1 MSGLGRVARGA
12 MVKCWLW
19 RAGSRRLSRPKAEAT
34 GLAPKQAADRHYPL
48 ASPSEGFV
56 LVSSPILAGCA
67 GSRSSSSEGSVL
79 APSPIPAGRAV
90 SCQQVPAM
98 ASRAHPLRLTLRSSA
113 VFPFGLLTAAGAF
126 VRRIASV
133 KSRSCEKDCFGE
145 VSELRPWAQTTRRSP
160 GAVYPALPRKFWS
173 SRNG

>member
-126 VRRIASV
+126 VRMKRV
-133 KSRSCEKDCFGE
+133 
-145 VSELRPWAQTTRRSP
+145 VSEAP
-160 GAVYPALPRKFWS
+160 GGQGFSGGAAETGERAFSIQPVEP
-173 SRNG
+173 SRAAGL